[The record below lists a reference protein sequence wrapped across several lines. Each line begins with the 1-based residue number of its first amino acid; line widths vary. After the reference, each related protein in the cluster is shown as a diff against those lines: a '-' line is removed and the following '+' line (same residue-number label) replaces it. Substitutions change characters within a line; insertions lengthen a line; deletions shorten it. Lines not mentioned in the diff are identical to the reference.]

1 MPPREHHLL
10 PYAATLLAIGLL
22 SLMDALMKGAS
33 LAVGAY
39 SALLLR
45 SCLNLAV
52 IGPAWL
58 ALRTAPTPPALRR
71 LHVRRGV
78 VVTLMALTFFWGLA
92 RMPLAEA
99 LALTFIAPIVALFL
113 AALLLGERIERS
125 AIIASVTGLAGVVLI
140 ALTAEGERRGGHPQ
154 AGLGIVAV
162 LVSAV
167 LYAWNLVL
175 QRQQALLAAPV
186 EVATWQNL
194 MLVVLL
200 LPGAPF
206 LLERPQGDAWLL
218 ITGSGALSL
227 TGALLFAWAY
237 RRAEAQA
244 LAPLEYTGFL
254 WAALFGWLF
263 FAESVRPA
271 VLGGAALILVGCWL
285 AAPRGLR
292 QRPEQSAA

>member
-125 AIIASVTGLAGVVLI
+125 AIIASVTGLAGAAAGIRKRGWGLSRCSS
-140 ALTAEGERRGGHPQ
+140 RRCSMRG
-154 AGLGIVAV
+154 
-162 LVSAV
+162 
-167 LYAWNLVL
+167 
-175 QRQQALLAAPV
+175 
-186 EVATWQNL
+186 TWCSSDSRRCSRHRWRWR
-194 MLVVLL
+194 
-200 LPGAPF
+200 PG
-206 LLERPQGDAWLL
+206 R
-218 ITGSGALSL
+218 T
-227 TGALLFAWAY
+227 
-237 RRAEAQA
+237 
-244 LAPLEYTGFL
+244 
-254 WAALFGWLF
+254 
-263 FAESVRPA
+263 
-271 VLGGAALILVGCWL
+271 
-285 AAPRGLR
+285 
-292 QRPEQSAA
+292 